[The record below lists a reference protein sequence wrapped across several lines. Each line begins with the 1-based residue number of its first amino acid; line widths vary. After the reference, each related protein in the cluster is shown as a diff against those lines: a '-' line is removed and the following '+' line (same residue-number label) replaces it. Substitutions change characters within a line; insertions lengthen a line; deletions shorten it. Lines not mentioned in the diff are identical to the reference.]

1 METSAK
7 TGQNVKDLFSTV
19 AKQLFLNL
27 DPEAVGNVN
36 FLKILNNIE

>member
-19 AKQLFLNL
+19 AKQLFLKL
-27 DPEAVGNVN
+27 DPETVGNVR
-36 FLKILNNIE
+36 FLKDIK